1 MDPMDIFFTIKIINK
16 MFNLLHKLYDDYLK
30 TNNDDESAKKYFET
44 HHAVL
49 LKSTKEMYAA
59 QRTALSL
66 HNQLYTK
73 FSKSEQKKDGSLR
86 HSLMCSVDFLSDGGI
101 MEGSFLANEE
111 FKGVYFRPENGVVEA
126 GHFKNKVLFYGIR
139 ICENGDFEEGI
150 FVDCKL
156 MNGIRYL
163 LNGKF
168 EDVGTRDWTSDSGSL
183 DQEVLE
189 NQKKAAERKRL
200 DELLELDDELND
212 RVLAEYSEG
221 EDNDNDDDNDNDNLS
236 E

>member
-1 MDPMDIFFTIKIINK
+1 

-30 TNNDDESAKKYFET
+30 TNTDDEDGKKYFET

-66 HNQLYTK
+66 HHQLYTK
-73 FSKSEQKKDGSLR
+73 FSKKEQKKDGSLR
-86 HSLMCSVDFLSDGGI
+86 HSPVSVACSVDFLSDGGI
-101 MEGSFLANEE
+101 MEGNFLANEE

-139 ICENGDFEEGI
+139 ICENGDFEEGL

-168 EDVGTRDWTSDSGSL
+168 EEVGTRDWTSVSDSENESL
-183 DQEVLE
+183 DQEVLVKE
-189 NQKKAAERKRL
+189 KKAAERKHL
-200 DELLELDDELND
+200 DDLMELDDELND

-221 EDNDNDDDNDNDNLS
+221 EDNDDDNDNLS

>member
-1 MDPMDIFFTIKIINK
+1 

-30 TNNDDESAKKYFET
+30 TNTDDEDGKKYFET

-73 FSKSEQKKDGSLR
+73 FSKKEQKKDGSLR

-101 MEGSFLANEE
+101 MEGNFLANEQ

-139 ICENGDFEEGI
+139 ICENGDFEEGL

-168 EDVGTRDWTSDSGSL
+168 EEVGTRDWTSGSDRSGSDSENESL
-183 DQEVLE
+183 DQEVLVKE
-189 NQKKAAERKRL
+189 KKAAERKHL
-200 DELLELDDELND
+200 DDLMELDDELND

-221 EDNDNDDDNDNDNLS
+221 EDNDDDNDNLS

>member
-1 MDPMDIFFTIKIINK
+1 

-30 TNNDDESAKKYFET
+30 TNTDDEDGKKYFET

-66 HNQLYTK
+66 HHQLYTK

-86 HSLMCSVDFLSDGGI
+86 HSLTCSVDFLSDGGI
-101 MEGSFLANEE
+101 MEGNFLANEE

-139 ICENGDFEEGI
+139 ICENGDFEEGL

-168 EDVGTRDWTSDSGSL
+168 EEVGTRDWESVSDSGSENESL
-183 DQEVLE
+183 DQEVLAKE
-189 NQKKAAERKRL
+189 KKAAERKHL
-200 DELLELDDELND
+200 DDLMELDDELND
-212 RVLAEYSEG
+212 RALAEYSEG
-221 EDNDNDDDNDNDNLS
+221 EDNDDDDDNLS